1 MDLSARQRKAVFG
14 LIVVVLAGLGVYMFV
29 PAARGGSPAARGGS
43 PPAASHRPAPRRPAA
58 AAPSPSASQRASVP
72 VSAGSPTEPDIY
84 QWLPFTQPQ
93 LGSAASVVTEFCDAY
108 GTWSY
113 GQNAAAYLAT
123 MRNLITPE
131 LSQVLGQGF
140 SAPGVAAERTGKKQ
154 VSTASTVINSLS
166 AFGQTSITFVA
177 TINQEI
183 TDTGG
188 RSPVTG
194 QYAVTAERVGSGW
207 QVNDIELA
215 TAGNQ

>member
-1 MDLSARQRKAVFG
+1 MDLSAGQRKAVFG

-29 PAARGGSPAARGGS
+29 PAARGGSP
-43 PPAASHRPAPRRPAA
+43 PAAPHRPSPHRTVA
-58 AAPSPSASQRASVP
+58 AAPAPTRSQPTSVP

-93 LGSAASVVTEFCDAY
+93 LGSAASVVSEFCDAY

-113 GQNAAAYLAT
+113 GQNATAYVATMHNLAT
-123 MRNLITPE
+123 SE
-131 LSQVLGQGF
+131 LSQVLAQGF

-154 VSTASTVINSLS
+154 VSTASTMINSLR
-166 AFGQTSITFVA
+166 AFGPTSITFVV

-194 QYAVTAERVGSGW
+194 QYAVTVAAVGSGW

-215 TAGNQ
+215 SAGNP

>member
-1 MDLSARQRKAVFG
+1 MDLSARQRKAIFG
-14 LIVVVLAGLGVYMFV
+14 LIVVVLAGLGGYMFV
-29 PAARGGSPAARGGS
+29 PAARGGS

-58 AAPSPSASQRASVP
+58 AAPSPTASQGTSVP

-93 LGSAASVVTEFCDAY
+93 LGNAASAVTEFC
-108 GTWSY
+108 
-113 GQNAAAYLAT
+113 AAYVAT
-123 MRNLITPE
+123 MRNLATSE

-140 SAPGVAAERTGKKQ
+140 SAPGVAAERTSKKQ
-154 VSTASTVINSLS
+154 VSTGSTVINSLR
-166 AFGQTSITFVA
+166 AFGPTSITFVA

-194 QYAVTAERVGSGW
+194 QYAVTVVEVGSGW

-215 TAGNQ
+215 SAGNP